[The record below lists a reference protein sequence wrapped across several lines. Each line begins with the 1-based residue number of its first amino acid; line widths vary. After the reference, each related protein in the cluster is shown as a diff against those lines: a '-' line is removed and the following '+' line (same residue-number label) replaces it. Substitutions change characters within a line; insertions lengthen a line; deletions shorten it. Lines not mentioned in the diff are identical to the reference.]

1 MSMFSHTF
9 TFDTNTLRAKIQP
22 AANAFRPAIVV
33 AGAIGLD
40 NVPDLITNTGL
51 GGNEP
56 FNLSS
61 CHYDGD
67 IMFKATYR
75 QKETK
80 LVLEVL
86 Y

>member
-1 MSMFSHTF
+1 MSKVPHTF

-22 AANAFRPAIVV
+22 ANNAFRPAIVV

-56 FNLSS
+56 FNLVYQ
-61 CHYDGD
+61 CHDGD
-67 IMFKATYR
+67 VMYKAIYVRDGTSR
-75 QKETK
+75 
-80 LVLEVL
+80 VLAVL

>member
-1 MSMFSHTF
+1 MPMFTHTF

-22 AANAFRPAIVV
+22 AANAFRPHIVV
-33 AGAIGLD
+33 ARAIGLD
-40 NVPDLITNTGL
+40 DVPYLITNTGL

-56 FNLSS
+56 FQLIT

-67 IMFKATYR
+67 VIYKVIYVQNGTSR
-75 QKETK
+75 
-80 LVLEVL
+80 VLAVL